1 MFVRAGNV
9 CRKQGKTKAWSVSLK
24 LVFQVRYT
32 ILWRRNL
39 ASLRQN
45 KVLSLLGM
53 AMRGRNLVSGEFQTL
68 EAIRRGSAMLV
79 IIAEDASDNTRKLF
93 SDKCSWYEVPIA
105 FYGTRESL
113 GRAIGKDFRSSLG
126 VCEAG
131 LADAIV
137 KQLKEEQSAV

>member
-1 MFVRAGNV
+1 M
-9 CRKQGKTKAWSVSLK
+9 
-24 LVFQVRYT
+24 
-32 ILWRRNL
+32 
-39 ASLRQN
+39 RQN

-68 EAIRRGSAMLV
+68 EAIRKGSAMLV

-93 SDKCSWYEVPIA
+93 ADKCTWYQVPMVY
-105 FYGTRESL
+105 YGTKETL
-113 GRAIGKDFRSSLG
+113 GKAIGKDFRSSLG

-137 KQLKEEQSAV
+137 KQLKEEQSAVEGRNGGKHGESKGT